1 MYQVKGRNEYIMAD
15 VQLNLKDF
23 NGNPV
28 IDKDVVF
35 NLGQYGVISRK
46 SDKNGKVT
54 VSGLYDGTYNYK
66 IDNVIETFIIDD
78 ETKNYIKDIIVKT
91 VSTVTD
97 IGNTTVN
104 NIKTTTD
111 TALKNVIDAYIF
123 KDTDNYDDIKNQ
135 FNALNDSFKQQ
146 KGVLESALKDNA
158 YDLIAAQGKNLTA
171 SVIHGIQP
179 LMDKLVAKRSEI
191 NPFSSFKNFGIWT
204 KYTSMIAGVYLLR
217 QTIVTFM
224 EELTEKVK
232 ASVESASKM

>member
-1 MYQVKGRNEYIMAD
+1 MAD
-15 VQLNLKDF
+15 IQLNLKDF

-28 IDKDVVF
+28 IAKDVVF

-46 SDKNGKVT
+46 SDEKGKVT

-78 ETKNYIKDIIVKT
+78 ETKNYIKDIILKT
-91 VSTVTD
+91 SDT
-97 IGNTTVN
+97 IENTLNNTED

-111 TALKNVIDAYIF
+111 TALKNIISAYIF

-135 FNALNDSFKQQ
+135 FNELNDSFNQQ
-146 KGVLESALKDNA
+146 KKVLEDALKNNA
-158 YDLIAAQGKNLTA
+158 YELIATQGQNLTA
-171 SVIHGIQP
+171 SVVHGIQP

-191 NPFSSFKNFGIWT
+191 NPFSSFNNFGIWT
-204 KYTSMIAGVYLLR
+204 KYTSMITGVYLLR

-224 EELTEKVK
+224 EELTEKVN
-232 ASVESASKM
+232 ARVGLASKM

>member
-1 MYQVKGRNEYIMAD
+1 MAD

-28 IDKDVVF
+28 IAKDVVF

-46 SDKNGKVT
+46 SDENGKVT

-78 ETKNYIKDIIVKT
+78 ETKSYIKDIILKT
-91 VSTVTD
+91 SETIENVIS
-97 IGNTTVN
+97 NTED

-111 TALKNVIDAYIF
+111 TALKSVIDAYIF

-135 FNALNDSFKQQ
+135 FNGLNDSFKQQ
-146 KGVLESALKDNA
+146 KKVLEDAIENNA
-158 YDLIAAQGKNLTA
+158 YELIATQGQNLTA
-171 SVIHGIQP
+171 SVVHGIQP
-179 LMDKLVAKRSEI
+179 LMDKLVSKRSDI
-191 NPFSSFKNFGIWT
+191 NPFSSFKNFGVWT

-217 QTIVTFM
+217 QTIITFM

-232 ASVESASKM
+232 VKVESANKI

>member
-28 IDKDVVF
+28 IAKDVVF
-35 NLGQYGVISRK
+35 NLGQYGIISRK
-46 SDKNGKVT
+46 SDENGKVT

-66 IDNVIETFIIDD
+66 IDNVIESFIIDD
-78 ETKNYIKDIIVKT
+78 ETKSYIKDVIVKT

-97 IGNTTVN
+97 IGNTTVS

-111 TALKNVIDAYIF
+111 TALKSVIDAYIF
-123 KDTDNYDDIKNQ
+123 KDTNNYTDIKTQ
-135 FNALNDSFKQQ
+135 FNGLNDSFKQQ
-146 KGVLESALKDNA
+146 KKVLEDALKNNA
-158 YDLIAAQGKNLTA
+158 YELIATQGQNLTA

-191 NPFSSFKNFGIWT
+191 NPFSSFKNFGVWT
-204 KYTSMIAGVYLLR
+204 KYTSMIVGVYLLR

-232 ASVESASKM
+232 IKVESASKM

>member
-1 MYQVKGRNEYIMAD
+1 MAD

-28 IDKDVVF
+28 IAKDVVF

-46 SDKNGKVT
+46 SDENGKVT

-78 ETKNYIKDIIVKT
+78 ETKSYIKDIILKT
-91 VSTVTD
+91 SETIENVIS
-97 IGNTTVN
+97 NTED

-111 TALKNVIDAYIF
+111 TALKSVIDAYIF

-135 FNALNDSFKQQ
+135 FNGLNDSFKQQ
-146 KGVLESALKDNA
+146 KKVLEDAIENNA
-158 YDLIAAQGKNLTA
+158 YELIAAQGQNLTA
-171 SVIHGIQP
+171 SVVHGIQP
-179 LMDKLVAKRSEI
+179 LMDKLVSKRSDI
-191 NPFSSFKNFGIWT
+191 NPFSSFKNFGVWT

-217 QTIVTFM
+217 QTIITFM

-232 ASVESASKM
+232 VKVESANKI